1 MDSLQGYVGGRLDLT
16 ELALANSER
25 GFRDAAD
32 LVAPV
37 RASLHG
43 PDDTEFEVGETDD

>member
-1 MDSLQGYVGGRLDLT
+1 MGGRHDLT

-32 LVAPV
+32 LVTQV
-37 RASLHG
+37 RASRNG
-43 PDDTEFEVGETDD
+43 TDDTEFEVEETDD

>member
-1 MDSLQGYVGGRLDLT
+1 MGGRLDLT

-32 LVAPV
+32 LVAQV
-37 RASLHG
+37 RASRNG
-43 PDDTEFEVGETDD
+43 TDDTEFEVEETDD

>member
-1 MDSLQGYVGGRLDLT
+1 VGGRLDLT

-32 LVAPV
+32 LVAQV
-37 RASLHG
+37 RASRNG
-43 PDDTEFEVGETDD
+43 TDNTEFEVEETDD